1 MEATGRF
8 TPKEVTQMLGD
19 QERRCGKRHARFDA
33 GFEEIINA
41 TDEAFRDMITG
52 GSTYELKPE
61 QQSSRGK

>member
-1 MEATGRF
+1 
-8 TPKEVTQMLGD
+8 MLGD

-52 GSTYELKPE
+52 GGLYELKPE